1 MTSHNATSEQSELRE
16 LVCPEELG
24 RLLADSLQDPAW
36 QDMTWTLIT
45 GGKSNLTFELTSA
58 SGQLVLRR
66 PPRGPLLPRAH
77 DMGREVRVLHAL
89 ANTTVPVPEVVV
101 QDTTSSTIGA
111 PFYVMEKV
119 SGHVLRDEMP
129 DDYARTADERRAIAD
144 SLVDVLAALHAL
156 DPDELGLA
164 DFGRPAGFLARQ
176 IKRWR
181 DQWEASR
188 TSEVPAVDALANELA
203 VRMPE
208 SPPPAV
214 VHGDFRLDNC
224 LMSRNEPST
233 VAAVLDWELSTLGDP
248 LTDVGL
254 LLFYWREVGEAQR
267 LLSPTVTTLPGF
279 PGRDHL
285 VDRYVAHTGRNVDAI
300 HFYEAFAHFKFAV
313 IAQGIAA
320 RVAGGAMA
328 GQDFGD
334 LSDEIIRIAEE
345 GLAII
350 GRSA

>member
-129 DDYARTADERRAIAD
+129 DDYA
-144 SLVDVLAALHAL
+144 
-156 DPDELGLA
+156 
-164 DFGRPAGFLARQ
+164 
-176 IKRWR
+176 
-181 DQWEASR
+181 
-188 TSEVPAVDALANELA
+188 LANELA

-279 PGRDHL
+279 PARDHL